1 MTPALPERPRP
12 RKHCDGCG
20 VPILTA
26 VKPVKRAT
34 GRRVCRDCAEFET
47 GLVSPD
53 WDC

>member
-20 VPILTA
+20 VPILRA

-34 GRRVCRDCAEFET
+34 WRRVCRDCAEFET
-47 GLVSPD
+47 GLVSAE
-53 WDC
+53 WDA

>member
-12 RKHCDGCG
+12 RKRCDGCG